1 MEKQTF
7 SVPNISCEHCVMTIK
22 NELGQVNGVHRVDG
36 DPDGKSITVEWETP
50 ATTAA
55 IKAKLKDIGYPAA

>member
-7 SVPNISCEHCVMTIK
+7 TVSKISCGHCIMTIK

-36 DPDGKSITVEWETP
+36 DPQGKSIIVEWDTP

-55 IKAKLKDIGYPAA
+55 IKAKLEEIGYPAG